1 MPSLQ
6 LTNKKF
12 GRLLVLEKIG
22 SDNNQKALWLT
33 KCDCGIEHISRSSD
47 LTSGKIVSCG
57 CFREGVLKTHGR
69 SSERIYRIWHN
80 MISRTK
86 YSNKYYSDKGVKVE
100 ERWKNFLNFRKDLIK
115 SYEKHIKNFVE
126 INTTLDRINTY
137 GNYERKNIRWAT
149 KKEQANNTRRNTN
162 VS

>member
-86 YSNKYYSDKGVKVE
+86 YSNKYYSDKY
-100 ERWKNFLNFRKDLIK
+100 LRKL
-115 SYEKHIKNFVE
+115 
-126 INTTLDRINTY
+126 
-137 GNYERKNIRWAT
+137 RK
-149 KKEQANNTRRNTN
+149 KKYKMGYQEGT
-162 VS
+162 S